1 MKNCIFIYNPTSGK
15 IKKKNRIKNII
26 SKLNEIYGNVDVVK
40 TEYPKH
46 ASELAKSACGIY
58 KYLIVS
64 GGDGTF
70 GEIINGIAEEQEK
83 PIIGYIPSGT
93 VNDISNSLN
102 IPHNYKSALKVI
114 KNNKQFSHDIFKV
127 NNNYG
132 IYFCGTGAFTNT
144 SYATKQKSK
153 NFFGKLAYFSYCI
166 RQLFKVKDFRL
177 NLIDSQENTIN
188 GKFIMMVISN
198 SRSFAGFKINKK
210 AILNDGKVDVILIKR
225 NHSVLNY
232 ISSILTLLKMFFM
245 GIHSLK
251 NKKHVI
257 VTSLD
262 KFEVN
267 LSKSLTINIDGE
279 KTFKG
284 NFHFETIKEGIK
296 IIIP

>member
-1 MKNCIFIYNPTSGK
+1 MKDCIFIYNPISGK
-15 IKKKNRIKNII
+15 IKNKKRISKII
-26 SKLNEIYGNVDVVK
+26 STLNGVYGEVDVIK

-46 ASELAKSACGIY
+46 ATQLAKSSCGKY
-58 KYLIVS
+58 KYLIIS

-70 GEIINGIAEEQEK
+70 GEIINGIAEEPNK

-102 IPHNYKSALKVI
+102 IPHNYKKALKVI
-114 KNNKQFSHDIFKV
+114 KNNNQFSHDIFKV
-127 NNNYG
+127 NDNYG
-132 IYFCGTGAFTNT
+132 IYFCGTGAFTST

-153 NFFGKLAYFSYCI
+153 NFFGKLAYFSYCV
-166 RQLFKVKDFRL
+166 RQIFKVKDFRL
-177 NLIDSQENTIN
+177 NLTDSQQNTIS
-188 GKFIMMVISN
+188 GKFIMMVIFN
-198 SRSFAGFKINKK
+198 SKSVAGFKINKK
-210 AILNDGKVDVILIKR
+210 AVLNDGKVDIVLMKR
-225 NHSVLNY
+225 NHSILNY
-232 ISSILTLLKMFFM
+232 VSSILTLLKMFFM

-262 KFEVN
+262 QFDIN
-267 LSKSLTINIDGE
+267 ISKSLIINIDGE

-284 NFHFETIKEGIK
+284 NFHFETIKEAIK